1 MTLLFY
7 YTLPTP
13 QARENRIFK
22 VFISGNLSFY
32 VFVTTVIVEINRI
45 DIFGGYERES
55 MLKSVA
61 YI

>member
-7 YTLPTP
+7 TLRTH

-45 DIFGGYERES
+45 DIFGGYDRES